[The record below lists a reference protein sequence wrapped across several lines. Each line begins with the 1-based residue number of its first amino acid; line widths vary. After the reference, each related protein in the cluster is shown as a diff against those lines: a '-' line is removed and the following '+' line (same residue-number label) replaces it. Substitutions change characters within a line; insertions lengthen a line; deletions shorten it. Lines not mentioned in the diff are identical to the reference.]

1 MKNKIEKNKIENIIK
16 ELYNLQNVLDCLEE
30 ERKEYLNML
39 IKQWSNIVDCL
50 FSDRCYINVYS
61 KQDKFEIYFHA
72 PYTITIDIDINT
84 GLKDLTNLVK
94 SKIIETFDLQVRE
107 TARILADVVKNI
119 KLTK

>member
-1 MKNKIEKNKIENIIK
+1 MKNKIENIIK
-16 ELYNLQNVLDCLEE
+16 ELYNLQNVLDECLEK

-39 IKQWSNIVDCL
+39 IRQWSNIVDCL
-50 FSDRCYINVYS
+50 FSNRCYVNIYS

-72 PYTITIDIDINT
+72 PYTITIDIDNI

-94 SKIIETFDLQVRE
+94 NKIIETFDLQVME

-119 KLTK
+119 KLPR